1 MVLSIKYASSSV
13 WQEVCKKVKDA
24 AVFIDA
30 PAGECVSWHG
40 GIRLLMDSGATSVKE
55 FSSFESGESAL
66 KAVFI
71 VSTPLTGTTRIILR
85 DLISNSKFQH
95 CILITSCSPTVL
107 TLATT
112 GNVSENTEEMTA
124 LHKLETD
131 MLHWMKNKD
140 YAVEIFHLLISCLP
154 ISDSLFTFPQFSHIM
169 PCFTQ
174 DLIGKTPYSSLP
186 RNLDVE
192 ALPLELQV
200 GIVHI
205 MTTLSSLL
213 SKLSARESIYC
224 LGMISSLVG
233 SQLQK
238 HSTSAVRLRNAE
250 HNMSLILI
258 DRNLDLCGPLMMS
271 PPVQSTLMDQI
282 KSVLPPLPSHSVDVA
297 IDMSPLCHGTG
308 IEVEGFTPVAP
319 GCLHDPESEW
329 IDALIHRPTPEI
341 VPHLYKRLSEALNL
355 NDIPAKVTPQHLQDL
370 VTKHFDKNYEMMK
383 KHSSMIQA
391 SVGVLGAL
399 NSEKI
404 NALEVV
410 ESLQK
415 MILQSIAAENG
426 TNEAIQHLIA
436 AVLERRDR
444 GLSVDSVFVLL
455 VFLYSLIGRQF
466 QVDQYLEKGLKDVVL
481 EMMTEEVTKD
491 HSSVIVNRVKE
502 DSNVADF
509 VNKFFVR
516 LEALKNCR
524 QHMDKYV
531 NVARNHGSASPLE
544 YEGILSQVLYD
555 VVDVTRP
562 DIPDLK
568 YKANISLRNNLAS
581 RFTMILNSSKPHVMD
596 NDVILV
602 FVIGGITGHE
612 IKQINNI
619 FRIYGK
625 RVIIGSTTLLSPAQV
640 LDNLFL
646 QDPLRPFSL

>member
-1 MVLSIKYASSSV
+1 
-13 WQEVCKKVKDA
+13 
-24 AVFIDA
+24 
-30 PAGECVSWHG
+30 
-40 GIRLLMDSGATSVKE
+40 
-55 FSSFESGESAL
+55 
-66 KAVFI
+66 
-71 VSTPLTGTTRIILR
+71 
-85 DLISNSKFQH
+85 
-95 CILITSCSPTVL
+95 
-107 TLATT
+107 
-112 GNVSENTEEMTA
+112 
-124 LHKLETD
+124 
-131 MLHWMKNKD
+131 
-140 YAVEIFHLLISCLP
+140 
-154 ISDSLFTFPQFSHIM
+154 
-169 PCFTQ
+169 
-174 DLIGKTPYSSLP
+174 
-186 RNLDVE
+186 
-192 ALPLELQV
+192 
-200 GIVHI
+200 
-205 MTTLSSLL
+205 
-213 SKLSARESIYC
+213 
-224 LGMISSLVG
+224 
-233 SQLQK
+233 
-238 HSTSAVRLRNAE
+238 
-250 HNMSLILI
+250 
-258 DRNLDLCGPLMMS
+258 
-271 PPVQSTLMDQI
+271 
-282 KSVLPPLPSHSVDVA
+282 
-297 IDMSPLCHGTG
+297 
-308 IEVEGFTPVAP
+308 
-319 GCLHDPESEW
+319 
-329 IDALIHRPTPEI
+329 
-341 VPHLYKRLSEALNL
+341 
-355 NDIPAKVTPQHLQDL
+355 
-370 VTKHFDKNYEMMK
+370 MMK

-524 QHMDKYV
+524 QHMEKYV